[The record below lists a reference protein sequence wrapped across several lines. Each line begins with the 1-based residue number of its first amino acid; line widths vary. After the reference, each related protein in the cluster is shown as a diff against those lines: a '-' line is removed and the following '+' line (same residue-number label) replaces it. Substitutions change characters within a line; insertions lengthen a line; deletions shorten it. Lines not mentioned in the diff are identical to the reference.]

1 MEWKR
6 ENKPWSHGSLESILI
21 VLIFQHGPYT
31 FQILNRI
38 HTGKYSKLFW
48 DSMRGIINFNI
59 SKFSYSQQFQVK
71 TRFHLLL
78 VYIFQ
83 FQFIMEIFHVLFIY
97 HNLEH
102 VYFAFRK
109 IHPCW
114 QPFKS
119 DLSMDPGTI
128 TLTFSIIVLDGPHS
142 NKFIQNLQQTQIKL
156 ESTNLPIKEYIS

>member
-1 MEWKR
+1 MNMEWKR

-78 VYIFQ
+78 VYIFN
-83 FQFIMEIFHVLFIY
+83 FNSLWKYSMFYSFIVTWNMYILLSEKSIHADNHSKVIY
-97 HNLEH
+97 Q
-102 VYFAFRK
+102 
-109 IHPCW
+109 W
-114 QPFKS
+114 
-119 DLSMDPGTI
+119 
-128 TLTFSIIVLDGPHS
+128 TLGLLH
-142 NKFIQNLQQTQIKL
+142 
-156 ESTNLPIKEYIS
+156 